1 MKKIF
6 IITLCAASSMVLF
19 TSGCSCRNSGGNPAS
34 AAETVS
40 AENSPASDVTAEPA
54 YQEKLGTIEF
64 DKTVHNFGD
73 VMLSDG
79 PLSCTFTL
87 KNTGEKP
94 SVIYN
99 VVTSCGCTDVKW
111 TQEPILGGKTGTI
124 SVTYSNDEGPYPF
137 DKAITAYISG
147 VDRPVILRLRG
158 ISHDRKLSLEEMY
171 PIKVGN
177 TLGIKALDLKCGNI
191 EQGGRRSDE
200 VNIANLSDRPVEVSF
215 TGVSDFLSLQVS
227 PNPIPAR
234 QTARLVFTVTA
245 DKSIYGKNLYYA
257 TPVADGKKT
266 DSRLS
271 VYAFTKE
278 NFSGMTEAERRSG
291 PRPIF
296 TTNTFSA
303 GKIKAG
309 TVVDAE
315 FVFSNAGASDLKIY
329 KIDVDNAQASAI
341 PAAPVKPGT
350 KGSVKVKLDTSGL
363 PEGEML
369 VTCTLTTNSPARPI
383 INLFIAGWIE

>member
-6 IITLCAASSMVLF
+6 IIMLCAASSMVLF

-94 SVIYN
+94 AVIYN

-111 TQEPILGGKTGTI
+111 TREPVMPGKSGSI
-124 SVTYSNDEGPYPF
+124 SAVYTNDEGPYPF
-137 DKAITAYISG
+137 DK
-147 VDRPVILRLRG
+147 
-158 ISHDRKLSLEEMY
+158 SLT
-171 PIKVGN
+171 V
-177 TLGIKALDLKCGNI
+177 
-191 EQGGRRSDE
+191 E

-257 TPVADGKKT
+257 TPVVDGKKT

-350 KGSVKVKLDTSGL
+350 KGSVKVKLDTSRL